1 MRRNRERVRKG
12 ALPLLVRAP
21 PVFLMSLAGLLL
33 LTAVSAAAIGM
44 TADPPALVRVAAV
57 AVLAFGAVLCGA
69 VSRRLCPDA
78 PFLAALIASAEVS
91 ALFLIYA
98 AVSRSLGP
106 ASISAYAAFM
116 LLALLVSAVKL
127 PRTRGRRRKL

>member
-1 MRRNRERVRKG
+1 MNRNRERARKG
-12 ALPLLVRAP
+12 ALPLIVRAQ
-21 PVFLMSLAGLLL
+21 PVFLIS
-33 LTAVSAAAIGM
+33 
-44 TADPPALVRVAAV
+44 LVRVAAV